1 MYINWESFAMNEFS
15 EGGEPLSLA
24 GWSDNV
30 VQLHPAR
37 RQQPAAIVSFERRE
51 LDQILRIYGFKVA
64 DGEWRDYAIDMLKDR
79 AVFSVF
85 RRAAEIPMFL
95 IEKRPKMARKQGAYS
110 VISASGHV
118 LKRGHEL
125 SKVLTFFERRP
136 KLVSG

>member
-1 MYINWESFAMNEFS
+1 MNEFS
-15 EGGEPLSLA
+15 EDSEPVSSA

-37 RQQPAAIVSFERRE
+37 NRQMTEFVSFDRRE

-85 RRAAEIPMFL
+85 RRTAEVPMFM
-95 IEKRPKMARKQGAYS
+95 IEKRPKMARKQGAFS
-110 VISASGHV
+110 IINASGQI
-118 LKRGHEL
+118 LKRGQEL
-125 SKVLTFFERRP
+125 AKVLNYFERKP
-136 KLVSG
+136 KLVSR

>member
-1 MYINWESFAMNEFS
+1 MTEFS
-15 EGGEPLSLA
+15 EDSEPVSSA

-37 RQQPAAIVSFERRE
+37 KKQTMEIVSFDRRE
-51 LDQILRIYGFKVA
+51 LDLILRIYGFKVS

-85 RRAAEIPMFL
+85 RRTAEVPMFM

-110 VISASGHV
+110 IINASGQI
-118 LKRGHEL
+118 LKRGQEL
-125 SKVLTFFERRP
+125 AKVLNYFERKP
-136 KLVSG
+136 KLVSR